1 MAKFDSKFSDAKISP
16 GFLLWKVS
24 NLHQRLQK
32 KALEPLDLTPS
43 QFSVLACYFFLL
55 KKTESVSQ
63 ADLCSH
69 AGIDKM
75 LVSDLTKTLLKK
87 GFVKSSK
94 NKTDRRSF
102 DIAVTDEG
110 IRTCNKALKIIEALD
125 ANFFGQSPRQ
135 ADFLEIMQ
143 ELANSETGHAK

>member
-1 MAKFDSKFSDAKISP
+1 MAKFDSKFSDAKMSA

-55 KKTESVSQ
+55 NKTESVSQ
-63 ADLCSH
+63 SDLCSH

-87 GFVKSSK
+87 GFIKSSK
-94 NKTDRRSF
+94 NKADRRSF
-102 DIAVTDEG
+102 KISVTEEG

-125 ANFFGQSPRQ
+125 ADFFGQSPRQ

-143 ELANSETGHAK
+143 ELASSEMGNAK